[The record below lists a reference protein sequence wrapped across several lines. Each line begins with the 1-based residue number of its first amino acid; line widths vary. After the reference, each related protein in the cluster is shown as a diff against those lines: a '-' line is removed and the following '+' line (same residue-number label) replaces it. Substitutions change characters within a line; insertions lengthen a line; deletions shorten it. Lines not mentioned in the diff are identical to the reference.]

1 MVKATVSE
9 YKNNCDFSCYND
21 SWIERHK
28 TVDQLFKRLTE
39 GREVHDVI
47 KLDNKHLIFGFFKEY
62 AGEKIY
68 IQYELVED

>member
-1 MVKATVSE
+1 MVKATVNE
-9 YKNNCDFSCYND
+9 YKNNDMPVYTD

-28 TVDQLFKRLTE
+28 TVNQLFKRLTE
-39 GREVHDVI
+39 GREIHDVV
-47 KLDNKHLIFGFFKEY
+47 KPDNNHLIFGFFKEY